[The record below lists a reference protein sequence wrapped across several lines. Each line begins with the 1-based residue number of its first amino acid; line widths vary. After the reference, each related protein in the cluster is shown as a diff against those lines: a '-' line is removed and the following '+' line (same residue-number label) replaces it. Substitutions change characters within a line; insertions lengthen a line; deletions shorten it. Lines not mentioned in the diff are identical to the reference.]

1 MKPDFKASG
10 FSSNVWSV
18 NQSSPT
24 RYPLCNHSKRLLF
37 QTKPS
42 CGLHEN
48 PLQLSINAH
57 VPHPDIYYRNVSPQQ
72 QHVDHMTAGFSPTL
86 SLMLLQ

>member
-1 MKPDFKASG
+1 MKPDFKAGG

-24 RYPLCNHSKRLLF
+24 RCPLCNHSKRLLL
-37 QTKPS
+37 QTEPS

-48 PLQLSINAH
+48 PLSEELTSAQHQRSRSSSRHVLQKRLSA
-57 VPHPDIYYRNVSPQQ
+57 
-72 QHVDHMTAGFSPTL
+72 AGFSPTL

>member
-24 RYPLCNHSKRLLF
+24 RSLSA
-37 QTKPS
+37 
-42 CGLHEN
+42 
-48 PLQLSINAH
+48 LQ
-57 VPHPDIYYRNVSPQQ
+57 PQQ
-72 QHVDHMTAGFSPTL
+72 ATPFPNQAIMWFT
-86 SLMLLQ
+86 

>member
-24 RYPLCNHSKRLLF
+24 RDSF
-37 QTKPS
+37 SKPS
-42 CGLHEN
+42 HHVVYMKIHFLRN
-48 PLQLSINAH
+48 SRQLSINAH

-72 QHVDHMTAGFSPTL
+72 QHVDHMTAAFSPTL